1 MNKNNL
7 LLKYIL
13 YDMLAAV
20 LVWIAFVIFRKMI
33 NDIHILNGIR
43 ILIPNHNYIT
53 SLFLFPFYCV
63 FIHYLSGFY
72 LNTLKKS
79 RLSLILST
87 LTSSVIISVT
97 VFFVLKLGDAVVSYE
112 YFYFSL
118 LVLFGF
124 QMIFTLIFR
133 NVIFSQIQHN
143 YKIKKWTINTL
154 IIGTG
159 TNALKI
165 AGDIEKHSH
174 QNTVIG
180 FVSTTKKY
188 EVPGEKIVGSL
199 SQIAQLIEKYEIGET
214 IVALDNDADEME
226 LFKIINLLYRFN
238 VDIRFTPRLYEILLG
253 SAKINRLEMSPLV
266 SITNSSMTD
275 WEASLK
281 RFLDIIISFISLL
294 LLSPFLLYF
303 IFRIR
308 KDSKGPAFYRQERIG
323 RYGKPFDILKFRT
336 MFLGSENGTPKL
348 SSPNDDRITPIGR
361 FLRKYRIDEIP
372 QFWNIL
378 KGDMSL
384 VGPRPERRFYINQ
397 IIEDAPYYC
406 LLYKIRP
413 GLTSWG
419 PIKIG
424 YSDTIEKMIERLNY
438 DIIYM
443 DNMSLLTDMKILIY
457 TFEIIFK
464 GKGI

>member
-13 YDMLAAV
+13 YDMLAA
-20 LVWIAFVIFRKMI
+20 LSVWVAFVIFRKTI
-33 NDIHILNGIR
+33 NDIPILNGFR
-43 ILIPNHNYIT
+43 ILIPNYNYIT
-53 SLFLFPFYCV
+53 SLMAFPFYCV

-79 RLSLILST
+79 RMNLILST
-87 LTSSVIISVT
+87 LTSSAIISVS
-97 VFFVLKLGDAVVSYE
+97 VFFVLKLGDVVVSYE

-118 LVLFGF
+118 LVLFGL
-124 QMIFTLIFR
+124 QMAFTMIFR
-133 NVIFSQIQHN
+133 NVIFSQIQNN
-143 YKIKKWTINTL
+143 YKTKKWTINTL
-154 IIGTG
+154 IVGTG
-159 TNALKI
+159 SNALKI
-165 AGDIEKHSH
+165 ATDIEKYAP
-174 QNTVIG
+174 QNTIIG
-180 FVSTTKKY
+180 FVSTSKKY
-188 EVPGEKIVGSL
+188 DVPAEKIFGNI
-199 SQIAQLIEKYEIGET
+199 SQIAGLIEKHDIRET
-214 IVALDNDADEME
+214 IVALDNDADEKE
-226 LFKIINLLYRFN
+226 LFKIINLLYRLN
-238 VDIRFTPRLYEILLG
+238 VDIQFTPRLYEILTG
-253 SAKINRLEMSPLV
+253 SAKINRLQMSPLV
-266 SITNSSMTD
+266 NITSSSMSD

-281 RFLDIIISFISLL
+281 RFFDIILSFVALL
-294 LLSPFLLYF
+294 ILSPFLLYF
-303 IFRIR
+303 VIRIR

-323 RYGKPFDILKFRT
+323 RYGKPFDIIKFRT

-348 SSPNDDRITPIGR
+348 SSPNDDRITHFGK

-378 KGDMSL
+378 RGDMSL
-384 VGPRPERRFYINQ
+384 VGPRPERRYYINR

-443 DNMSLLTDMKILIY
+443 DNMSLLTDVKILIY

-464 GKGI
+464 GKGM